1 MGVSKT
7 MIRLALET
15 SYKNNSFEYLGLC
28 DGGKEGQVVYVQ
40 VYNTPAIAKGRN
52 YAFYGYDRYKA
63 GEVDGQ
69 IVWDSHDEET
79 WREVYF
85 DKASA
90 IDFAREILREI

>member
-28 DGGKEGQVVYVQ
+28 DGGDDGQVVYVQ
-40 VYNTPAIAKGRN
+40 VYNTIAIAKGRN
-52 YAFYGYDRYKA
+52 YAFYGYDRYKV

-69 IVWDSHDEET
+69 IVWDSYDEET
-79 WREVYF
+79 WREIYY

-90 IDFAREILREI
+90 IEFAKEILREI